1 LIAVERQHESPPAQ
15 TPASSLGA
23 KPAVTDDSGQGDCP
37 VLPGQASQ
45 AETVR
50 LAWSLTLNSNPHPV
64 DLHVGGRLRQ
74 RRRLRQMSQAALGA
88 QMGLT
93 FQQLQKY
100 ERGSNR
106 ISASKLHEAATA
118 LATPVAWFFEGLP
131 QETLVLADPRQALAD
146 QFLASSEGLE
156 LARLV
161 PALTEPRRKRLLAL
175 IRVLAKDSDPQALAK
190 AS

>member
-1 LIAVERQHESPPAQ
+1 
-15 TPASSLGA
+15 
-23 KPAVTDDSGQGDCP
+23 
-37 VLPGQASQ
+37 
-45 AETVR
+45 
-50 LAWSLTLNSNPHPV
+50 
-64 DLHVGGRLRQ
+64 
-74 RRRLRQMSQAALGA
+74 
-88 QMGLT
+88 MGLT

-131 QETLVLADPRQALAD
+131 QETLAATPPREALAD
-146 QFLASSEGLE
+146 QFLASHEGLE

-161 PALTEPRRKRLLAL
+161 PALSSPRRKRLLAL
-175 IRVLAKDSDPQALAK
+175 IRVLAEDPDPQALAN